1 MSKLRADITW
11 NNRSKSDSLPIPLNN
26 EIDNHK
32 NDIDN
37 NNKNM
42 KEAENIENV
51 FSKEE
56 LEEDD
61 LVNLEDS
68 NNLEEEFGKYLEGW
82 AEILED
88 EIFSNFD
95 NDDDDKIVSVNDIIH
110 PAIDPDAKWNL
121 RSLFKELE
129 MPF

>member
-1 MSKLRADITW
+1 
-11 NNRSKSDSLPIPLNN
+11 
-26 EIDNHK
+26 
-32 NDIDN
+32 
-37 NNKNM
+37 M
-42 KEAENIENV
+42 KEAENVENV
-51 FSKEE
+51 FLKEE

-82 AEILED
+82 VEMLED
-88 EIFSNFD
+88 KIFSDFD
-95 NDDDDKIVSVNDIIH
+95 NDDDDEIVSVNDIIH